1 MYPAHR
7 RFIGPRWLFR
17 YPDEKVKKHLMNSMQ
32 QRQQTQSRQRLFT
45 ASEVAQFEYCPLVWW
60 HEQFEPLAQADNE
73 ELFAHLGELEHEH
86 GAQAP
91 ALPEYKTVEQLL
103 LRRGAFDEGRQQHL
117 DHAEDVEE
125 IQEEVRRGVKTTG
138 RMRVIAAIAGV
149 MVCLALALIVASV
162 FLR

>member
-1 MYPAHR
+1 M
-7 RFIGPRWLFR
+7 
-17 YPDEKVKKHLMNSMQ
+17 KSMQ
-32 QRQQTQSRQRLFT
+32 QQRQPQSKQRLFT
-45 ASEVAQFEYCPLVWW
+45 ASEVAEFEYCPLVWW

-73 ELFAHLGELEHEH
+73 ELFAHLVQLEHEH

-91 ALPEYKTVEQLL
+91 ALPEYKMVEQLL

-138 RMRVIAAIAGV
+138 RMRVLAAIAVV
-149 MVCLALALIVASV
+149 MICLALALIVISV
-162 FLR
+162 LLR